1 MIKNFVKY
9 NHIKPIN
16 LFKRTFVNDN
26 LIRKSNHI
34 ITDFHHIKLFVGSA
48 KSTCDMFTN
57 KFKFLIEGYSGPET
71 GNNETKEFLLTYD
84 NAKIIISTP
93 LGNKT
98 NYQKKMNNYLSQHG
112 DGVGDIAFITNN
124 IDKLQINM
132 DNNAIITNDLQMFDD
147 YRIITYQA
155 HMSHSNLTHSFIEL
169 NKNISYDDI
178 IFPFFKEIYSGNKN
192 YKNYRNMNLDH
203 TVINMREDELIP
215 TTEWYEKCLGFH
227 RYWSVDDKQIHT
239 EYSSLKSIV
248 MANETETIK
257 MPINEPSPGKKESQI
272 QEFINENDG
281 PGVQHIALR
290 VPDIIHYV

>member
-1 MIKNFVKY
+1 MIKTFLKY

-16 LFKRTFVNDN
+16 LLKRTFVNN
-26 LIRKSNHI
+26 NVSNNI

-57 KFKFLIEGYSGPET
+57 KFNSFIEGYSGPET

-84 NAKIIISTP
+84 NAKIIISSP

-132 DNNAIITNDLQMFDD
+132 DNNNAIITNDLQMFDD

-155 HMSHSNLTHSFIEL
+155 HMSHSNLTHSFIE
-169 NKNISYDDI
+169 
-178 IFPFFKEIYSGNKN
+178 
-192 YKNYRNMNLDH
+192 
-203 TVINMREDELIP
+203 
-215 TTEWYEKCLGFH
+215 
-227 RYWSVDDKQIHT
+227 
-239 EYSSLKSIV
+239 
-248 MANETETIK
+248 
-257 MPINEPSPGKKESQI
+257 
-272 QEFINENDG
+272 
-281 PGVQHIALR
+281 
-290 VPDIIHYV
+290 